1 MSLNLRKVRLHLGD
15 FKSGKT
21 SIVGG
26 VDPISTGSAEVR
38 WMIVQAPSTNAAA
51 VTLNANNTSSAEG
64 ITLNP
69 GDIRNIPG
77 FSGTMYV
84 HGTDNDVVQYIYAA

>member
-21 SIVGG
+21 TIVGG
-26 VDPISTGSAEVR
+26 MDPIPTGAEVR
-38 WMIVQAPSTNAAA
+38 WMIVQAPSTNTST
-51 VTLNANNTSSAEG
+51 VTLNANSSSSAEG
-64 ITLNP
+64 ITLAP
-69 GDIRNIPG
+69 GDVRNVPG

-84 HGTDNDVVQYIYAA
+84 HGTDNDVVQYIYAS